1 MPSSTVCWG
10 IEIGAAAIKAIK
22 LESDG
27 PRVNILDVVVVEHP
41 KVLSTP
47 GVDANDVLRVSLG
60 QFISQVNLSGASIAV
75 SVPGHSAFARFAKL
89 PPVEPK
95 KVPEIVKFEALQQI
109 PFPLEQVEWDY
120 QTFISPDS
128 PDVEVGIFAITRDRI
143 MERLNLLND
152 VGITPDY
159 VTLSPIAVFNAMAFD
174 LQFDT
179 KTPGTIM
186 VDVGTTSTDLVV
198 SEAGRVW
205 VRTFPLGG
213 HQFTEALV
221 QAFQIGY
228 PKADKLKQEAEDS
241 KHARQVFQAM
251 RPVFTDLGQDIQ
263 RSIGYYQSLHK
274 DANLSRLIG
283 LGSTF
288 QLPGLRKYLKQ
299 QLSIDVFRLEE
310 FKRASLEQ
318 LPGGV
323 DGDKAKLL
331 KSGTIGLA
339 TAYGLALQGA
349 GLGTINANLM
359 PVQVIR
365 ASMWK
370 GKTKWFATA
379 AGIAVA
385 AAGAMFIRPTLDTL
399 AISGKPAPA
408 VIAAAVNQAK
418 GLKGDAEKAGV
429 VGSATPDLR
438 AANLVALLDHRDLHA
453 LIVDDLGAMLE
464 DAASKAAKPEEAF
477 TLKSFNTTYVGPRDP
492 NANPEG
498 NSGAAPADPNDPLA
512 GKARIYVTMGVST
525 TAADPQK
532 YALNSVQAWLEAHK
546 QRTGRPYVLKFKSPA
561 YVLGEA
567 SVTGIPAASGPEAS
581 PEQPSEDPR
590 ESRGGRRGGR
600 AAGGPAAAPPPPSG
614 GMNGGNPP
622 PSAGG
627 EAGGGGENFAEL
639 TNLAPFAN
647 LKPKE
652 PAGVKKQ
659 VLTFTWEVVIAPP
672 EPKADEQ
679 GAANGTANKEGGK

>member
-22 LESDG
+22 LEVDG
-27 PRVNILDVVVVEHP
+27 SRVNVLDVVVVEHP

-60 QFISQVNLSGASIAV
+60 QLVTQVNLTGASIAV

-143 MERLNLLND
+143 MERLNLLAD
-152 VGITPDY
+152 VGITPDF
-159 VTLSPIAVFNAMAFD
+159 VTLSPIAVFNAMAYD
-174 LQFDT
+174 LQFDE

-274 DANLSRLIG
+274 DANLTRLIG

-299 QLSIDVFRLEE
+299 QLSTDVFRLEE
-310 FKRASLEQ
+310 FKRVGFDQ
-318 LPGGV
+318 LPGGA
-323 DGDKAKLL
+323 DGDKAKLIRGNAI
-331 KSGTIGLA
+331 SLA
-339 TAYGLALQGA
+339 TAYGLALQGV
-349 GLGTINANLM
+349 GFGTINANLM
-359 PVQVIR
+359 PVAVIR

-379 AGIAVA
+379 AGIAVVA
-385 AAGAMFIRPTLDTL
+385 A
-399 AISGKPAPA
+399 
-408 VIAAAVNQAK
+408 
-418 GLKGDAEKAGV
+418 
-429 VGSATPDLR
+429 
-438 AANLVALLDHRDLHA
+438 
-453 LIVDDLGAMLE
+453 
-464 DAASKAAKPEEAF
+464 
-477 TLKSFNTTYVGPRDP
+477 
-492 NANPEG
+492 
-498 NSGAAPADPNDPLA
+498 
-512 GKARIYVTMGVST
+512 
-525 TAADPQK
+525 
-532 YALNSVQAWLEAHK
+532 
-546 QRTGRPYVLKFKSPA
+546 
-561 YVLGEA
+561 
-567 SVTGIPAASGPEAS
+567 
-581 PEQPSEDPR
+581 
-590 ESRGGRRGGR
+590 
-600 AAGGPAAAPPPPSG
+600 
-614 GMNGGNPP
+614 
-622 PSAGG
+622 
-627 EAGGGGENFAEL
+627 
-639 TNLAPFAN
+639 
-647 LKPKE
+647 
-652 PAGVKKQ
+652 
-659 VLTFTWEVVIAPP
+659 
-672 EPKADEQ
+672 
-679 GAANGTANKEGGK
+679 

>member
-22 LESDG
+22 LEVDG
-27 PRVNILDVVVVEHP
+27 SRVNVLDVVVVEHP

-60 QFISQVNLSGASIAV
+60 QLVTQVNLTGASIAV

-143 MERLNLLND
+143 MERLNLLAD

-159 VTLSPIAVFNAMAFD
+159 VTLSPIAVFNAMAYD
-174 LQFDT
+174 LQFDD

-274 DANLSRLIG
+274 DANLTRLIG

-299 QLSIDVFRLEE
+299 QLSTDVFRLEE
-310 FKRASLEQ
+310 FKRVGLEQ
-318 LPGGV
+318 LPGGA
-323 DGDKAKLL
+323 DGDKAKIIRNGAI
-331 KSGTIGLA
+331 SLA
-339 TAYGLALQGA
+339 TAYGLALQGV
-349 GLGTINANLM
+349 GFGTINANLM
-359 PVQVIR
+359 PVAVIR
-365 ASMWK
+365 ESMWK
-370 GKTKWFATA
+370 GKTKWFAAA

-385 AAGAMFIRPTLDTL
+385 ASGAMFIRPTLDTL
-399 AISGKPAPA
+399 AISGKPAPS
-408 VIAAAVNQAK
+408 VIQSAVNQAK
-418 GLKGDAEKAGV
+418 SLKADAERAGV
-429 VGSATPDLR
+429 VGTATPDLR
-438 AANLVALLDHRDLHA
+438 AANLVQLLENRQIHA
-453 LIVDDLGAMLE
+453 LIVDDLGAILE
-464 DAASKAAKPEEAF
+464 DAASKVPPEQAYV
-477 TLKSFNTTYVGPRDP
+477 LKRFDTTYVGPRDP
-492 NANPEG
+492 NAADS
-498 NSGAAPADPNDPLA
+498 SGAAAPDANDPLA
-512 GKARIYVTMGVST
+512 GKPKIVIDLVVST
-525 TAADPQK
+525 TNPDPQK
-532 YALNSVQAWLEAHK
+532 FALNTVEAWLEKHK
-546 QRTGRPYVLKFKSPA
+546 KRTDRPYVLSFKSPS
-561 YVLGEA
+561 YTLGET
-567 SVTGIPAASGPEAS
+567 VTAVDTSSSDAGRGA
-581 PEQPSEDPR
+581 EQPSDDPR
-590 ESRGGRRGGR
+590 ATSGEGRRGGGR
-600 AAGGPAAAPPPPSG
+600 RAGGPAAAPPPSSGGPGPSG
-614 GMNGGNPP
+614 GLNAPGGFGDPG
-622 PSAGG
+622 AGS
-627 EAGGGGENFAEL
+627 ENFAEL
-639 TNLAPFAN
+639 TRLASFDG
-647 LKPKE
+647 LKVKE
-652 PAGVKKQ
+652 VAGVKKQ
-659 VLTFTWEVVIAPP
+659 SITFRWEAVLVPA
-672 EPKADEQ
+672 EPKPE
-679 GAANGTANKEGGK
+679 GETKTEGNK

>member
-22 LESDG
+22 LEADG
-27 PRVNILDVVVVEHP
+27 PRVNVLDAIILEHP

-75 SVPGHSAFARFAKL
+75 SVPGHSSFARFAKL

-109 PFPLEQVEWDY
+109 PFPLEQVEWDF

-159 VTLSPIAVFNAMAFD
+159 VTLSPLAVFNAMAYD
-174 LQFDT
+174 LQFDD

-186 VDVGTTSTDLVV
+186 VDVGTTSTDLIV

-274 DANLSRLIG
+274 DAKLARLIG
-283 LGSTF
+283 MGSTF

-299 QLSIDVFRLEE
+299 QLAIDVFRLEE
-310 FKRASLEQ
+310 FKRPGLDQ

-323 DGDKAKLL
+323 DGDKAKMVRANAV
-331 KSGTIGLA
+331 SFA
-339 TAYGLALQGA
+339 TAYGLALQGV
-349 GLGTINANLM
+349 GQGTINANLM
-359 PVQVIR
+359 PVSVIR

-370 GKTKWFATA
+370 GKTKWFAAA
-379 AGIAVA
+379 AGVAVA

-399 AISGKPAPA
+399 AISGKPAPS
-408 VIAAAVNQAK
+408 VIATAVGQAK
-418 GLKGDAEKAGV
+418 NLKSDAERVGV
-429 VGSATPDLR
+429 IGTATPDLR
-438 AANLVALLDHRDLHA
+438 PANIVALLDHRQIHA

-464 DAASKAAKPEEAF
+464 DAAAKAPAPDKAF
-477 TLKSFNTTYVGPRDP
+477 TLKKFDTAYVGPVDPSTLTPPATGEPDP
-492 NANPEG
+492 NA
-498 NSGAAPADPNDPLA
+498 
-512 GKARIYVTMGVST
+512 GKAHVTIDLTVST
-525 TAADPQK
+525 TNPDAQNYMLKSIVD
-532 YALNSVQAWLEAHK
+532 WLDKHK
-546 QRTGRPYVLKFKSPA
+546 TRGDRPYVLSFAPTP
-561 YVLGEA
+561 Y
-567 SVTGIPAASGPEAS
+567 AAEGTTVAATPEPTQQAGGNDN
-581 PEQPSEDPR
+581 PTDDPR
-590 ESRGGRRGGR
+590 AGGSGRAGGR
-600 AAGGPAAAPPPPSG
+600 AMGGPRGGGGSTPPPSSG
-614 GMNGGNPP
+614 GLGGLGD
-622 PSAGG
+622 SGSTSG
-627 EAGGGGENFAEL
+627 EGSSEL
-639 TNLAPFAN
+639 IALAPFTS
-647 LKPKE
+647 LKPVP
-652 PAGVKKQ
+652 PAGEKKT
-659 VLTFTWEVVIAPP
+659 TFTVRWQAIIVPP
-672 EPKADEQ
+672 EPKAEGEQ
-679 GAANGTANKEGGK
+679 KTEGNK

>member
-22 LESDG
+22 LEVDG
-27 PRVNILDVVVVEHP
+27 SRVNVLDVIVVEHP

-60 QFISQVNLSGASIAV
+60 QLVTQVNLTGASIAV

-143 MERLNLLND
+143 MERLNLLAD
-152 VGITPDY
+152 VGITPDF
-159 VTLSPIAVFNAMAFD
+159 VTLSPIAVFNAMAYD
-174 LQFDT
+174 LQFDE

-274 DANLSRLIG
+274 DANLTRLIG

-299 QLSIDVFRLEE
+299 QLSTDVFRLEE
-310 FKRASLEQ
+310 FKRVGLDQ
-318 LPGGV
+318 LPGGA
-323 DGDKAKLL
+323 DGDKAKLVRGGAI
-331 KSGTIGLA
+331 SLA
-339 TAYGLALQGA
+339 TAYGLALQGV
-349 GLGTINANLM
+349 GFGTINANLM
-359 PVQVIR
+359 PVAVIR

-399 AISGKPAPA
+399 AISGKPAPSIIQTA
-408 VIAAAVNQAK
+408 VGQAK
-418 GLKGDAEKAGV
+418 SLKADAERAGV
-429 VGSATPDLR
+429 LGSATPDLR
-438 AANLVALLDHRDLHA
+438 AANLVQLLENREIHA
-453 LIVDDLGAMLE
+453 LIIDDLGAVLE
-464 DAASKAAKPEEAF
+464 DAAAKAPADQAF
-477 TLKSFNTTYVGPRDP
+477 VLKRFETTYVGPRDP
-492 NANPEG
+492 NAVDAA
-498 NSGAAPADPNDPLA
+498 GAPTPDATDPLA
-512 GKARIYVTMGVST
+512 GKPKVVIDLVVST
-525 TAADPQK
+525 TNADPQK
-532 YALNSVQAWLEAHK
+532 LALNSVEAWLEKHN
-546 QRTGRPYVLKFKSPA
+546 QRANRPYVLKFKSPC
-561 YVLGEA
+561 YTLGDAVTSVEA
-567 SVTGIPAASGPEAS
+567 QPDGSPAA
-581 PEQPSEDPR
+581 EQPSDDPR
-590 ESRGGRRGGR
+590 AAGGDGGGRGGGRRGGR
-600 AAGGPAAAPPPPSG
+600 GGPATAPPPPAGGPGPSS
-614 GMNGGNPP
+614 GMNTPGGFGD
-622 PSAGG
+622 AGAGSG
-627 EAGGGGENFAEL
+627 ESFTEL
-639 TNLAPFAN
+639 TRLAPFEG
-647 LKPKE
+647 LKAKE

-659 VLTFTWEVVIAPP
+659 TITFRWEAVIVPP
-672 EPKADEQ
+672 EPKPE
-679 GAANGTANKEGGK
+679 GETKTEGNK